1 MTSYSVVLQN
11 SAALLNSSSFCF
23 SLFRQPWLAVDIR
36 PLARSHL
43 SEKSFGLTDV
53 TGDFWLVWDFRG
65 GGGCNAG
72 PGILIIGLS
81 PDLINTGSGIPV
93 DNLQWR

>member
-1 MTSYSVVLQN
+1 MVLQN

-36 PLARSHL
+36 PLPRSHL
-43 SEKSFGLTDV
+43 SEKSLGLTDV
-53 TGDFWLVWDFRG
+53 TGDFWLVWDFQG
-65 GGGCNAG
+65 GNAG
-72 PGILIIGLS
+72 AGILIIGLS

>member
-11 SAALLNSSSFCF
+11 SAALLNSFGFCF

-36 PLARSHL
+36 PPARSHL

-53 TGDFWLVWDFRG
+53 TGDFWLFWDFQWG
-65 GGGCNAG
+65 A
-72 PGILIIGLS
+72 ILVLEY
-81 PDLINTGSGIPV
+81 
-93 DNLQWR
+93 

>member
-53 TGDFWLVWDFRG
+53 TGDFWLVWDGFSFGERG
-65 GGGCNAG
+65 IAFLFFFYQN
-72 PGILIIGLS
+72 
-81 PDLINTGSGIPV
+81 NFEV
-93 DNLQWR
+93 VRLQ